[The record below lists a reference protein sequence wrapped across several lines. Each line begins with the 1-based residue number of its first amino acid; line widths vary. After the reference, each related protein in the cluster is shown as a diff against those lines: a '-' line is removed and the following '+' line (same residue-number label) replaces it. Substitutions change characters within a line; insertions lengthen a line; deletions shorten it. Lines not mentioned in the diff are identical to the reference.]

1 MNLPPKKRT
10 SLGQNLSLAAQQTQ
24 LQIQHCADC
33 GHYSYPPREVCGSC
47 LSGQLS
53 WQQHSGLGVILAA
66 VELQH
71 SFESYF
77 AARLPW
83 RLVSVQLEGNDGN
96 GPVVYAHCHAAEFQ
110 VATKV
115 KIVNVSDPSGAGVF
129 IATGRDSSVAQTA
142 QLLALAGFSEQE
154 NK

>member
-10 SLGQNLSLAAQQTQ
+10 SLGENLSLAAQQAQ
-24 LQIQHCADC
+24 LQIQHCAACD
-33 GHYSYPPREVCGSC
+33 HWSYPPREVCGCC

-53 WQQHSGLGVILAA
+53 WQQHSGLGEILAA

-77 AARLPW
+77 SARLPW
-83 RLVSVQLEGNDGN
+83 RLVSVQLEGNGGN

-110 VATKV
+110 PGAMI
-115 KIVNVSDPSGAGVF
+115 KIVNVTDPSGAGVF
-129 IATGRDSSVAQTA
+129 IATGRDSAAAQTA
-142 QLLALAGFSEQE
+142 LLLALAGFSEQE